1 MMKCALVGLVSWA
14 GGVLKSLWG
23 CMGYKETVGTWLL
36 SHLLP
41 QGLLQRQAFFVGIIG
56 GWGCA
61 NLTLTMWAG

>member
-1 MMKCALVGLVSWA
+1 MGW
-14 GGVLKSLWG
+14 GGVEIVVG
-23 CMGYKETVGTWLL
+23 CMGYRETVGTWLL

-41 QGLLQRQAFFVGIIG
+41 RGLLQWQAFFVGIIG